1 MNRKKKTG
9 ITIVLSIIICLI
21 GLLGSIA
28 GSARYAMRDDAI
40 EKLAVEW
47 DLSQMQITKIA
58 ANLPMSYFLMLMME
72 TPGIDDTGTGNLIDA
87 EYTREFIAQKMRDY
101 RDDLLKNNGKGKIE
115 FSELVMLDER
125 YQDAVSQDLQY
136 RLTADDIERYEMVW
150 DNLAISE
157 RSMLESYRSER
168 PAVFALIRVV
178 LSGWFLALAVLA
190 VLGGGI
196 GLWYLHGHSFRGHM
210 AYGLALILVGVVDC
224 VAAALLGSM
233 AAAFNRFLDIHTN
246 LTELA
251 LAPVGN
257 VLWAVGAVAAAL
269 GVVAATLSRIAKK

>member
-1 MNRKKKTG
+1 MNRKKRTG
-9 ITIVLSIIICLI
+9 ITIVLSIIIGLI

-40 EKLAVEW
+40 EKLTVEW

-58 ANLPMSYFLMLMME
+58 GNLPMSCFLMLMME
-72 TPGIDDTGTGNLIDA
+72 TSGIDETGTGNLIDA

-101 RDDLLKNNGKGKIE
+101 RDDLLKNNGKGKVE
-115 FSELVMLDER
+115 FSELVMLEKR

-157 RSMLESYRSER
+157 RSMLENYRSER
-168 PAVFALIRVV
+168 PVVFALIRVV
-178 LSGWFLALAVLA
+178 LSGWFLALAVLS

-210 AYGLALILVGVVDC
+210 PYGVALILLGVVDC
-224 VAAALLGSM
+224 VAAALRGSV
-233 AAAFNRFLDIHTN
+233 AATFNCLVDIHTN

-257 VLWAVGAVAAAL
+257 VLWAVGAAAAVL
-269 GVVAATLSRIAKK
+269 GVVTATLSRIARK

>member
-157 RSMLESYRSER
+157 RSMLENYRSER

-178 LSGWFLALAVLA
+178 LSGWFLALAVLS
-190 VLGGGI
+190 VLGVGI